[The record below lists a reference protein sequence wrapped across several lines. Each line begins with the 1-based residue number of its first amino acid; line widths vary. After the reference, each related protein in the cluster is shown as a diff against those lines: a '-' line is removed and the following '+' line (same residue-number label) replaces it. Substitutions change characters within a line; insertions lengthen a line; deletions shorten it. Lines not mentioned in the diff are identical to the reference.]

1 MKSYITPKRT
11 VLAAAIGIAALAG
24 AVALAQPTG
33 YGPVPGYSP
42 AAQSANTNV
51 DRVQARIDRMAWRL
65 NLTDEQKAKLK
76 PIFEERQALRIAQ
89 RKAMRD
95 KLAQVLTPEQLTQWE
110 QMRGPKGGRRFG
122 GGPCRGG
129 KQGFGPGRGY
139 GYGPGMGPGPGVVP
153 AN

>member
-1 MKSYITPKRT
+1 MKNYITPKRT
-11 VLAAAIGIAALAG
+11 VLAVAIGIAALAG

-33 YGPVPGYSP
+33 YGPGPGNNP
-42 AAQSANTNV
+42 AAQTASTDV

-110 QMRGPKGGRRFG
+110 QKRGPKGGRHFG
-122 GGPCRGG
+122 GRPCRGD
-129 KQGFGPGRGY
+129 KQGFGPG
-139 GYGPGMGPGPGVVP
+139 VDP

>member
-1 MKSYITPKRT
+1 MNSFKTAKRT
-11 VLAAAIGIAALAG
+11 VSTVAVGIATLAG

-33 YGPVPGYSP
+33 YVP
-42 AAQSANTNV
+42 AAQTASTNV
-51 DRVQARIDRMAWRL
+51 DWVQARIDRMAWRL

-95 KLAQVLTPEQLTQWE
+95 KLAQVLTPAQLAQWE
-110 QMRGPKGGRRFG
+110 QMRGPQGARRSGGR
-122 GGPCRGG
+122 PCRG
-129 KQGFGPGRGY
+129 KQGFGPSPGYGRGM
-139 GYGPGMGPGPGVVP
+139 GYGPGPGFAP